1 MEIELHVTV
10 PGQGC
15 AVVTGCGK
23 DTLHLRFAVRGTAG
37 ATAWVKDLLRV
48 PHYGYCPD
56 MGGPW
61 AGRIGERLPIL
72 TMALTNK
79 STLEKC
85 HVAFIKMPSEAE
97 MPKPYEWDELE
108 VPPFVLAQ
116 LKAQRRTPNRH
127 RRAAPKRPPKP
138 AASHTRRP

>member
-61 AGRIGERLPIL
+61 AGRIGGRLPIL
-72 TMALTNK
+72 IMAIVNK
-79 STLEKC
+79 QTFGEC
-85 HVAFIKMPSEAE
+85 TVAFVKMPSEDE
-97 MPKPYEWDELE
+97 TGPPSEYDELTPPPE
-108 VPPFVLAQ
+108 VIRA
-116 LKAQRRTPNRH
+116 LKVQRRTPRGH

-138 AASHTRRP
+138 ATSRARRP